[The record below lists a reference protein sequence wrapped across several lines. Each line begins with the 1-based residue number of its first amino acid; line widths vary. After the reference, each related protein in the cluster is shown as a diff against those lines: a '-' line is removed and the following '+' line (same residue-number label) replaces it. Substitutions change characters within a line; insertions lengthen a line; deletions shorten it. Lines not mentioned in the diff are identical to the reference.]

1 MIRRRPVPEGA
12 VVLRVDWPV
21 CQGRGICAAALP
33 EAITLDPWGFPIL
46 PARLDPEVI
55 RRAREAA
62 ALCPHAALRV
72 IASAAAAG
80 GGTATMGR

>member
-21 CQGRGICAAALP
+21 CQGRGICAAVLP
-33 EAITLDPWGFPIL
+33 EVIALDPWGFPIL
-46 PARLDPEVI
+46 PERLDPEMI

-62 ALCPHAALRV
+62 SLCPHAALRV
-72 IASAAAAG
+72 IAPAAAAG
-80 GGTATMGR
+80 SGPATMGR